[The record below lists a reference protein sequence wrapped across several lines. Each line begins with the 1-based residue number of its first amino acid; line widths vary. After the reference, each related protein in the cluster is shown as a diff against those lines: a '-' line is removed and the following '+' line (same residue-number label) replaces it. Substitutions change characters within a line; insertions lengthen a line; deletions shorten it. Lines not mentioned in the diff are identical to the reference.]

1 MATQNLVDIKM
12 LRHNLKHLFGF
23 DDFRPGQFEVIE
35 SILRGEH
42 VLSVMPTGSGKSL
55 CYQLPAAS
63 LPSQTRCTATLDVTF
78 YVLFLTERTSKQ
90 EKASFF
96 K

>member
-1 MATQNLVDIKM
+1 MEAQNLVDTKM

-35 SILRGEH
+35 SILRCEH

-55 CYQLPAAS
+55 CYQLPAVSA
-63 LPSQTRCTATLDVTF
+63 PFQTIVVSPIIALMNDQVMQLKNKGIKIF
-78 YVLFLTERTSKQ
+78 IG
-90 EKASFF
+90 
-96 K
+96 